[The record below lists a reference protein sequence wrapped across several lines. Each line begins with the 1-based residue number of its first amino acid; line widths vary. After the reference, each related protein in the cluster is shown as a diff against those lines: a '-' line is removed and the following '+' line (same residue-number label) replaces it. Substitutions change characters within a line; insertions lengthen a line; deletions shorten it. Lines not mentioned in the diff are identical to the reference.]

1 MLASRSLVDCGAE
14 VILLPPVFL
23 LKGLLLLKLPDRGI
37 LHVEGD
43 GDGNISLMEKDRL
56 EFSTESVSTS
66 GLVLS
71 VGGDAKSLNPMGV
84 KGLLRPEMFDARSST
99 TSLEDPELM
108 EVASKSVG
116 SSLIPGTMF
125 LGESFR
131 LVMPLA
137 LRFGGDP
144 SLADPTA

>member
-1 MLASRSLVDCGAE
+1 M
-14 VILLPPVFL
+14 ILLPPVFL
-23 LKGLLLLKLPDRGI
+23 LRGLLLLKLPDRGI

-43 GDGNISLMEKDRL
+43 GDGNISLKEKDSL
-56 EFSTESVSTS
+56 EFSTGSVSTS

-71 VGGDAKSLNPMGV
+71 VEGDAKSINPTGV
-84 KGLLRPEMFDARSST
+84 KGLLRPEMFDARSSA
-99 TSLEDPELM
+99 TSFEEPELM

-116 SSLIPGTMF
+116 SSLIPGTIF

-137 LRFGGDP
+137 LRFRENP
-144 SLADPTA
+144 SLADQTA